1 MGTLY
6 VVQAFD
12 EAGGDIVADKPI
24 LHGMEK
30 LALTRAE
37 MMATEREGVLVY
49 AQAANVDRDE
59 YSQPIILATYGH
71 VPHPEQQSLRHLHL
85 S

>member
-6 VVQAFD
+6 VVQTFH
-12 EAGGDIVADKPI
+12 ETAGYVIADKPI

-37 MMATEREGVLVY
+37 MLAAERDGVLVY

-59 YSQPIILATYGH
+59 YSQPVILATYGH
-71 VPHPEQQSLRHLHL
+71 VPDPEQQSLRQLR
-85 S
+85 